1 MKDSVVF
8 TLNSIH
14 HVLKGE
20 KVLKK
25 TDLTFDLV
33 PVPKEVNP
41 DCGMAIET
49 VPEQA
54 VEVSTALTAAGLEI
68 VDAYRRQGREFTI
81 MSTIETSASAD

>member
-14 HVLKGE
+14 HVLKAE

-25 TDLTFDLV
+25 TELTFDLV

-49 VPEQA
+49 GPEQA
-54 VEVSTALTAAGLEI
+54 AEVSATLTAAGLEI
-68 VDAYRRQGREFTI
+68 AAAYRRQGRNFTI
-81 MSTIETSASAD
+81 MSTMDPPGSR